1 MDRSPDR
8 FGSDGSGSKSI
19 RFPVASCFDWATVK
33 DDALNVLSVAVE
45 EAEGAEERVEEGEGG
60 ASPGGR
66 REAAAAAARGTTL
79 VRPFPAAAGGGG
91 AAGRPG
97 KLVKLDNDS
106 AQNDSISPFCNPA
119 VSLAVL
125 TEELEHGLCSS

>member
-19 RFPVASCFDWATVK
+19 RFPVAWCFDWATVK

-45 EAEGAEERVEEGEGG
+45 EAEGAEERVEQDEGTEERVEEDEGG

-66 REAAAAAARGTTL
+66 REAAAAARGTTL
-79 VRPFPAAAGGGG
+79 VRPFPAAPGGGG
-91 AAGRPG
+91 GGPAGRPG
-97 KLVKLDNDS
+97 KL
-106 AQNDSISPFCNPA
+106 
-119 VSLAVL
+119 
-125 TEELEHGLCSS
+125 

>member
-19 RFPVASCFDWATVK
+19 RFPFDWATVK

-45 EAEGAEERVEEGEGG
+45 EVEGTEERVEEDEGG

-66 REAAAAAARGTTL
+66 REAAAAARGTTL
-79 VRPFPAAAGGGG
+79 VRPFPTAAGGGG
-91 AAGRPG
+91 GGPAGRPG
-97 KLVKLDNDS
+97 KL
-106 AQNDSISPFCNPA
+106 
-119 VSLAVL
+119 
-125 TEELEHGLCSS
+125 